1 LRIKIDLESL
11 STVGL
16 VLPRHHNY
24 LIQGFIYRNLSK
36 AIATKVH
43 DQGYKYGKRE
53 FRLFTFSRLF
63 GRFESRDRNL
73 TFKEKCTLWIAS
85 PITEIL
91 ESLACSLARKGK
103 MKIGN
108 NYCRVLSIEV
118 PFTGDYNKELLIR
131 ALSPITV
138 YSTLFTQDKK
148 KKTYYYSPFEDNF
161 SRLLKENL
169 LKKYVLINNG
179 EPEGELDFSITPE
192 KVSKRNE
199 HIIFYKETVI
209 KAWSGIYRLKGSI
222 ELIKLAFDCG
232 LGAKNSQ
239 GFGMIEQWNRNRR
252 DNRASRARY
261 EPQR

>member
-1 LRIKIDLESL
+1 LESYSSKTL
-11 STVGL
+11 I
-16 VLPRHHNY
+16 LPKHYNY

-63 GRFESRDRNL
+63 GRFEFQDGNIV
-73 TFKEKCTLWIAS
+73 FKEKCTLWIAS

-91 ESLACSLARKGK
+91 ESFACSLARKGK
-103 MKIGN
+103 IKIGN
-108 NYCRVLSIEV
+108 NDCHVMSIEV
-118 PFTGDYNKELLIR
+118 PFIGDYNEELLVR
-131 ALSPITV
+131 VLSPITV
-138 YSTLFTQDKK
+138 YSTLFTKDKK

-161 SRLLKENL
+161 SKLLKENL
-169 LKKYVLINNG
+169 FKKYVLVNKG
-179 EPEGELDFSITPE
+179 EHDSKFDFSIRPE
-192 KVSKRNE
+192 KVSKKNE

-239 GFGMIEQWNRNRR
+239 GFGMIEKWNRP
-252 DNRASRARY
+252 SSSLS
-261 EPQR
+261 